1 MITIIDYECG
11 NLRSVQQAV
20 EACGADVIVSS
31 DIEDIFAADQLIL
44 PGVGAFPVGMTNLR
58 RLGLDQVIRERV
70 QTGTPLLGICLGM
83 QLLFESSTEHGGD
96 TGLGVI
102 PGQVVQI
109 KVPDRKV
116 KLPNVG
122 WVPLQVEKADV
133 LLQENDYFYFVHS
146 FHAQPQDTSVVLATA
161 EYVTKVHAICMKCG
175 DLANHSH
182 RFEGSD
188 SLVELGEKG
197 NYEPLCRRCFTK
209 EKERNHLKM
218 VKGSDTPKR

>member
-20 EACGADVIVSS
+20 EACGGDVIISS
-31 DIEDIFAADQLIL
+31 DLEDILAADQLIL

-58 RLGLDQVIRERV
+58 RLGLDKVIRERA

-96 TGLGVI
+96 TGLGLI
-102 PGQVVQI
+102 PGHVVQVE
-109 KVPDRKV
+109 VPDRKV

-122 WVPLQVEKADV
+122 WAPLKVEKADV

-146 FHAQPQDTSVVLATA
+146 FHAQPQDPSVILATA
-161 EYVTKVHAICMKCG
+161 EYEG
-175 DLANHSH
+175 L
-182 RFEGSD
+182 RFCAAVSKDRVWGMQFHPENSAQPG
-188 SLVELGEKG
+188 LGILQRFVELDC
-197 NYEPLCRRCFTK
+197 L
-209 EKERNHLKM
+209 
-218 VKGSDTPKR
+218 S

>member
-20 EACGADVIVSS
+20 EACGGEVIVSS
-31 DIEDIFAADQLIL
+31 AIEDIARADQLII

-83 QLLFESSTEHGGD
+83 QLLFDSSTEHGGD
-96 TGLGVI
+96 TGLGLI

-109 KVPDRKV
+109 DVPDRKV

-146 FHAQPQDTSVVLATA
+146 FHAQPRDTSVVLATA
-161 EYVTKVHAICMKCG
+161 EYEGLSFCAAVSKDRVWGMQFHPENSAQSGLGVLKRFIE
-175 DLANHSH
+175 LAPTHH
-182 RFEGSD
+182 LQT
-188 SLVELGEKG
+188 LV
-197 NYEPLCRRCFTK
+197 
-209 EKERNHLKM
+209 
-218 VKGSDTPKR
+218 